1 MKLSSRISG
10 ITGGGSDGWDVHYRA
25 LALRAAGVPVTLLS
39 MGEHDTRTDPTI
51 LDAMHASAKCGNT
64 GYSPVVGFDRLRDAV
79 ADRIQTRTGVPTAR
93 DNVIIVPGG
102 QAALFASHHAVCD
115 PGDTALFIDPYY
127 ATYPGTIRAVGAMPR
142 AVLAH
147 ADNGFQPLKADLD
160 AAAPGAKSLL
170 INSPNNPTGAVYAAQ
185 TMADIADVCR
195 SHDLS
200 LISDEVYDT
209 QVWDGTHITPRA
221 LPDMAERTLIVNSL
235 SKSHAMTGSRVGWVC
250 GPADAIHAIHNLATH
265 NTYGVAGFVQ
275 DAAVFALGQG
285 TASEEAVSV
294 PFRRRRQLVLDTLAG
309 QNAVRAAPI
318 SGAMYAM
325 LDIRATGM
333 TGEAFAE
340 ALLDAERIGTM
351 PGESFGAGG
360 AGHIRVA
367 MTVAD
372 DPLVDALRRIAR
384 FAASRLPAT

>member
-1 MKLSSRISG
+1 MKLSHRISN
-10 ITGGGSDGWDVHYRA
+10 ITGGGSDGWAVHYRA
-25 LALRAAGVPVTLLS
+25 LALRAAGVPVILLS
-39 MGEHDTRTDPTI
+39 MGEHDTRTDPSI
-51 LDAMHASAKCGNT
+51 LDAMHDAARAGNT
-64 GYSPVVGFDRLRDAV
+64 GYSPVVGFDSLRDAV
-79 ADRIQTRTGVPTAR
+79 ADRIQTRTGVPTGR

-102 QAALFASHHAVCD
+102 QAALFATHHAVCD

-127 ATYPGTIRAVGAMPR
+127 ATYPGTIRAVGATPR

-147 ADNGFQPLKADLD
+147 ADNGFQPRRADLA
-160 AAAPGAKSLL
+160 AAAPDAKSLM
-170 INSPNNPTGAVYAAQ
+170 INSPNNPTGAVYTPQ
-185 TMADIADVCR
+185 TMDDIADTCR
-195 SHDLS
+195 DHDLW

-209 QVWDGTHITPRA
+209 QVWEGRHISPRA
-221 LPDMAERTLIVNSL
+221 LSDMADRTLVVNSL

-250 GPADAIHAIHNLATH
+250 GPPDVIHAIHNLATH

-275 DAAVFALGQG
+275 DAAVFALAQG
-285 TASEEAVSV
+285 TAAEEAVAA
-294 PFRRRRQLVLDTLAG
+294 PFRRRRQLVLDALAG
-309 QNAVRAAPI
+309 QNVVRAAPI

-325 LDIRATGM
+325 LDIRATGL
-333 TGEAFAE
+333 TGDAFAE

-372 DPLVDALRRIAR
+372 DLLVDALRRIAT
-384 FAASRLPAT
+384 FAASRCAP